1 MLWFPES
8 LATYYSTTVMFKK
21 KMVVRTI
28 TVVKKSIRRNNNS
41 NILFKLEGEAV
52 NILGVLLCRAFQ

>member
-1 MLWFPES
+1 
-8 LATYYSTTVMFKK
+8 
-21 KMVVRTI
+21 MVVRTI

-41 NILFKLEGEAV
+41 NVLFKLEGEAV